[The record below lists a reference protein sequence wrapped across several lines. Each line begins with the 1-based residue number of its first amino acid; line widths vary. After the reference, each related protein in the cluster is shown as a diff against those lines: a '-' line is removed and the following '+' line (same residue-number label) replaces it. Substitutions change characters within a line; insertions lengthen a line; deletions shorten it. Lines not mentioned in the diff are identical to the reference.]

1 MGLSLKIKLTALT
14 TLLVLFMVLG
24 ISTVYLSHLTRQALI
39 GVGSRGEYVA
49 NEIYH
54 EASTSLSH
62 APLPRGTNPL
72 DFQALSGF
80 VQKRLA
86 DNEGLNSLLD
96 DAVGYSPSI
105 YYAAITDTLRIVLAN
120 SDPTKV
126 GQVLPPAPRFDDL
139 LRAGLLRQ
147 LRVIYG
153 PPKVYEVVLPFKIGD
168 KPFGDVR
175 VGVSTLFL
183 SSYEITPELRAAL
196 TLVIVCIILTTLSA
210 GLLSYMLLRP
220 LATISRSVDL
230 LARGQY
236 SGPVQLKRTDEWGM
250 LSSKLNLLGEQMRGE
265 KAAFVQLKENLDQL
279 FSKLSDGLLLF
290 ERQDRLVLATPAA
303 ARLLGCRA
311 EAILH
316 RQALEV
322 FTAQNPLHD
331 FLREAFARRQSTP
344 WRTFN
349 LDGDPP
355 MRLAVNVR
363 FISEQG
369 EPMGCLVTLRDASTR
384 AQLEDQIDVTAKLAA
399 LGRLT
404 SGVAHEVKNPL
415 NAMVLQLE
423 LLKSKLTDQS
433 ESVGPHLEIL
443 SSEIRRLDRVVKTF
457 LDFTRPVELHPV
469 PTDLEHLV
477 REVFLL
483 AEPQAMKN
491 NVELIFEHQGALP
504 TINVDRDLFKQALL
518 NLVLNGCQA
527 MPTGGQLKVKPQTD
541 GQYVSLEVS
550 DQGVG
555 IPPEARQKIFSLFYT
570 TKPGGSGIGLAM
582 AFRVLQLHNGFID
595 FSSEG
600 HQGTTFRVFIPAT

>member
-1 MGLSLKIKLTALT
+1 MGLSLKIKLTALI
-14 TLLVLFMVLG
+14 TLLVLLMVLAT
-24 ISTVYLSHLTRQALI
+24 STLYLSHLTRQALSE
-39 GVGSRGEYVA
+39 VESRGEYVA

-54 EASTSLSH
+54 QASTLLSQ
-62 APLPRGTNPL
+62 ARMPAGSNPS
-72 DFQALSGF
+72 DFQALRGF
-80 VQKRLA
+80 VQAQLA
-86 DNEGLNSLLD
+86 ADAGLTSLLES
-96 DAVGYSPSI
+96 AVGYSPSI
-105 YYAAITDTLRIVLAN
+105 YYAAITDIRHQVMVHN
-120 SDPTKV
+120 DPGEI
-126 GQVLPPAPRFDDL
+126 GQVMAPAVPFEEL
-139 LRAGLLRQ
+139 LHAGLLKQ

-153 PPKVYEVVLPFKIGD
+153 PSRVYEVVLPLEIGNR
-168 KPFGDVR
+168 PFGDVR

-183 SSYEITPELRAAL
+183 GNQVTPDLHAAL
-196 TLVIVCIILTTLSA
+196 TLSFAIIIFTTLSA
-210 GLLSYMLLRP
+210 GLLSYRLLRP
-220 LATISRSVDL
+220 LETISRSVGL
-230 LARGQY
+230 LARGEY
-236 SGPVQLKRTDEWGM
+236 SEPVRLKRSDEWGV

-311 EAILH
+311 EAIVH

-322 FTAQNPLHD
+322 FSSHNPLHD
-331 FLREAFARRQSTP
+331 LLREAFASRQSTP
-344 WRTFN
+344 WRT
-349 LDGDPP
+349 LELGGEPP
-355 MRLAVNVR
+355 ARVAVNVQ
-363 FISEQG
+363 FIREQG
-369 EPMGCLVTLRDASTR
+369 EAMGCLVTLRDASTR
-384 AQLEDQIDVTAKLAA
+384 AQIEDQIDVTTKLAA

-423 LLKSKLTDQS
+423 ILKSKLTDQG
-433 ESVGPHLEIL
+433 ERVGPHLEIL

-457 LDFTRPVELHPV
+457 LDFTRPVEIHPV
-469 PTDLEHLV
+469 PTPVEGLV

-483 AEPQAMKN
+483 VEPQAIQN
-491 NVELIFEHQGALP
+491 NVRLVFEHQGALP
-504 TINVDRDLFKQALL
+504 TINVDRDLMKQALL

-527 MPTGGQLKVKPQTD
+527 MPSGGQLKVKPQTD
-541 GQYVSLEVS
+541 GHHLNLEVS

-595 FSSEG
+595 FSSEA
-600 HQGTTFRVFIPAT
+600 HHGTTFRVSIPVP